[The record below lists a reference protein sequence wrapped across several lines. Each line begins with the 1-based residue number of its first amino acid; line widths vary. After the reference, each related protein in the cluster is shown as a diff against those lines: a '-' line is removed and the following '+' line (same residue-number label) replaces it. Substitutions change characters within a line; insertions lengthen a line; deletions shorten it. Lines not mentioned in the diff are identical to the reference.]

1 VGGYTPVLVSA
12 DVQRNGVRG
21 RRERSGTRHAAY
33 TIERAFTGV
42 KNSEK
47 INTLVGRTSPKSR
60 LAQVLLSKMI
70 PTVLLMGF

>member
-1 VGGYTPVLVSA
+1 VGGYTPVSA
-12 DVQRNGVRG
+12 DVQRKGVRG
-21 RRERSGTRHAAY
+21 RRELSATRHAPY
-33 TIERAFTGV
+33 TIERAFTRV

-60 LAQVLLSKMI
+60 LAQVFLSKMI